1 MAPPNGYT
9 VEDGVLE
16 EGAARGVEGLLDA
29 GVIFFA
35 TMFDLRS
42 SSLRL

>member
-1 MAPPNGYT
+1 MAPPDRDT
-9 VEDGVLE
+9 VEEDVLE
-16 EGAARGVEGLLDA
+16 EEITRVVKGLLDA

-35 TMFDLRS
+35 TIFDLRS

>member
-1 MAPPNGYT
+1 MAPPDRDT
-9 VEDGVLE
+9 VEEDVLE
-16 EGAARGVEGLLDA
+16 EEITRVVKGLSDA

-35 TMFDLRS
+35 TILDLRS

>member
-1 MAPPNGYT
+1 MAPPDRDT
-9 VEDGVLE
+9 VEEDVLE
-16 EGAARGVEGLLDA
+16 EEITRVVEGLLDA

-35 TMFDLRS
+35 TIFDLRS